1 MKKQI
6 EGILCDTETSTL
18 IATREEK
25 AGIST
30 IFGKTISLYRTIQH
44 RFFRY
49 EVSDDDGMGNFQ
61 LLNKEEA
68 MDFHGSFQT
77 QILDFDETFDSD

>member
-1 MKKQI
+1 
-6 EGILCDTETSTL
+6 
-18 IATREEK
+18 
-25 AGIST
+25 
-30 IFGKTISLYRTIQH
+30 
-44 RFFRY
+44 
-49 EVSDDDGMGNFQ
+49 MGNFQ